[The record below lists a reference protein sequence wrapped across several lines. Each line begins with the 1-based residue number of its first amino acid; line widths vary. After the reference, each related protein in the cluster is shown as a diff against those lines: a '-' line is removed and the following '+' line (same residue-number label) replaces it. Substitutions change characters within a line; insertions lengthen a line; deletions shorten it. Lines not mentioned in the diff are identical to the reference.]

1 MYIDVHVKYTL
12 FLSDLLKIEL
22 FRQISQKCS
31 NIKLHTNRSSGSGVV
46 PERRCSGAEL
56 FRSGDVPERRCS
68 GAELFRSGD
77 VPERSC
83 SGAEMFRSGVVPS
96 GKTDGER
103 DRRDDAYGCFWKFCK
118 RASKPRHNISS
129 SALGKG

>member
-77 VPERSC
+77 VPERRC
-83 SGAEMFRSGVVPS
+83 SGAELFRPGRRME
-96 GKTDGER
+96 KETDVTTLMVAFGNSANAPQNHVTTFR
-103 DRRDDAYGCFWKFCK
+103 
-118 RASKPRHNISS
+118 PRP
-129 SALGKG
+129 